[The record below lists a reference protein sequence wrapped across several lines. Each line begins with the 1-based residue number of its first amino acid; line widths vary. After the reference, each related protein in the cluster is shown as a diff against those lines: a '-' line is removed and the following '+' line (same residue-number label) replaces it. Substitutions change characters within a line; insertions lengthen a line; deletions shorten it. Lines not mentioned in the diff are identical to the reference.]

1 MKLVMNLSHPQC
13 INVKATDGLLPQVA
27 RTSTVMIV
35 SDLVIPEY
43 FVPSTRKATPP
54 TPTPPPPPHTHMM
67 SSSNGNIFCVTGP
80 LWGEFTSHRWIPL
93 TKASAFMFSVIC
105 AWTNGWANH
114 RDAGDWKSY
123 DLPLCLLWHHCN
135 GNHQNTK
142 LAFPPEILH
151 STTCKSIIGFV
162 GIAYSWFYKFHCSS
176 KSRIWLYKDLLKP
189 WEWLHYKMFKILLD
203 FEITQCLILV
213 DILGSDSNLQLVV
226 SHFPMGLY
234 ESLCTVK
241 GWGSLIISLTK
252 IKHFCLWNKL
262 AIFFQML
269 FPNYHSGLT
278 HWSLLSPCDI
288 IDLSQH
294 PFR

>member
-1 MKLVMNLSHPQC
+1 MIRKLVMNLSQPQC

-27 RTSTVMIV
+27 RISTVMIV
-35 SDLVIPEY
+35 SD
-43 FVPSTRKATPP
+43 
-54 TPTPPPPPHTHMM
+54 HTHDVFIKWKYFLCYWPFVRGIHQ
-67 SSSNGNIFCVTGP
+67 SPVNPPYKGQ
-80 LWGEFTSHRWIPL
+80 W
-93 TKASAFMFSVIC
+93 FSVIC

-114 RDAGDWKSY
+114 RDAGDWKSH
-123 DLPLCLLWHHCN
+123 DLPLCSLWHHCN

-151 STTCKSIIGFV
+151 STTCKSRIGFV

-176 KSRIWLYKDLLKP
+176 KSRIWLYKDLSKP

-262 AIFFQML
+262 ANFFQVS

-288 IDLSQH
+288 IDLGQH
-294 PFR
+294 SFR